1 MNEDDVQ
8 RRWTSSKQNDRGETP
23 FDLLLGCSDDAD
35 SDGGAQ
41 RASLVSTIIE
51 AGWVD
56 VNKPDPKSGRIAL
69 HSACQ
74 YSDPSVVRVV
84 LKHTQTVDRKDRQGI
99 TPYQLARGR
108 QDLAVITAILQHKR
122 AHLDND
128 EMTMTA
134 EEQSCLYL
142 AELIARRDPS
152 FLSRP
157 NRQGDC
163 LTLLQCGAYYLDVSI
178 VRAAISLEHGPGK
191 TSIKV
196 PFWIALTDWQNGL
209 ASKLHSLN
217 DHHLFWTPLFIAM
230 NSAFQKQQEAGEDG
244 SNPPVRD
251 RFRDVFDA
259 LVPIPNLYLG
269 DRGWMDVKD
278 QALKMRL
285 IDSCCDGDMIG
296 RMAQLGLT
304 LPWELLGWRDDNT
317 VYVAPYHYARE
328 ALVFYDLSKLDT
340 VLSVVHSG
348 HCRFVD
354 ILKQNFEFGAAML
367 GSGCIKLG
375 FLSSEDEQ
383 EIVPLLARPPNV
395 EHKST
400 AHSYLGYRGSAR
412 TPDGIDDNVK
422 PHQRVEVL
430 QNLLRLGLDGE
441 STLVRAAQQG
451 RKEEVDLLLKT
462 KDKSVMEAAKT
473 AHDTAM
479 QNGHLEIAG
488 MLPLFSAHADD
499 T

>member
-1 MNEDDVQ
+1 M
-8 RRWTSSKQNDRGETP
+8 
-23 FDLLLGCSDDAD
+23 
-35 SDGGAQ
+35 
-41 RASLVSTIIE
+41 
-51 AGWVD
+51 
-56 VNKPDPKSGRIAL
+56 
-69 HSACQ
+69 
-74 YSDPSVVRVV
+74 
-84 LKHTQTVDRKDRQGI
+84 
-99 TPYQLARGR
+99 
-108 QDLAVITAILQHKR
+108 
-122 AHLDND
+122 
-128 EMTMTA
+128 
-134 EEQSCLYL
+134 
-142 AELIARRDPS
+142 
-152 FLSRP
+152 
-157 NRQGDC
+157 
-163 LTLLQCGAYYLDVSI
+163 
-178 VRAAISLEHGPGK
+178 LE
-191 TSIKV
+191 
-196 PFWIALTDWQNGL
+196 
-209 ASKLHSLN
+209 
-217 DHHLFWTPLFIAM
+217 
-230 NSAFQKQQEAGEDG
+230 
-244 SNPPVRD
+244 
-251 RFRDVFDA
+251 
-259 LVPIPNLYLG
+259 
-269 DRGWMDVKD
+269 
-278 QALKMRL
+278 RL
-285 IDSCCDGDMIG
+285 C
-296 RMAQLGLT
+296 
-304 LPWELLGWRDDNT
+304 
-317 VYVAPYHYARE
+317 
-328 ALVFYDLSKLDT
+328 VFYDLSKLDT

-383 EIVPLLARPPNV
+383 DVVPLLARPPNV